1 MLKKFLFILIM
12 FIPISACATPISIVA
27 AENFYGDVAQQ
38 IGGPYVQVSSIM
50 KNPQQDP
57 HLFSSTPNT
66 AKDIAQAQII
76 IYNGLDY
83 DPWMNNLI
91 AANDQKNQHI
101 IIVAKLLGRKNG
113 DNPHIW
119 YDPQTMLVF
128 TNYLASQL
136 SQIDPVHQNYYQQ
149 QLDIFK
155 NKQYK
160 LQKKIK
166 QMRQQYHG
174 APVIATEPVFNDMA
188 AALLLTMYGQSF
200 QLSIMNDTTPSF
212 ADTKDFEDRLTHHL
226 VKVLIYNNQVSN
238 PLTEHLQTLAK
249 EAGIPTVGVSETEPP
264 DQQYFTWMNNQL
276 EALENAL
283 ASRPSP

>member
-1 MLKKFLFILIM
+1 M
-12 FIPISACATPISIVA
+12 FIPISAFATPISIVA

-38 IGGPYVQVSSIM
+38 IGGPYVQVDSIM

-66 AKDIAQAQII
+66 AKAIANAQII

-83 DPWMNNLI
+83 DPWMNHLI
-91 AANDQKNQHI
+91 TANGQKNQHI
-101 IIVAKLLGRKNG
+101 IIVAKLLQRQTG

-119 YDPQTMLVF
+119 YNPQTMLLYSNDLV
-128 TNYLASQL
+128 SQL
-136 SQIDPVHQNYYQQ
+136 SQIDSNHQNFYQQ

-155 NKQYK
+155 NKQHK
-160 LQKKIK
+160 LEKKIQ
-166 QMRQQYHG
+166 QMRRQYHG
-174 APVIATEPVFNDMA
+174 APVIATEPVFNEMA
-188 AALLLTMYGQSF
+188 AALSLTMYGQGF
-200 QLSIMNDTTPSF
+200 QLSIMNDTAPSF

-226 VKVLIYNNQVSN
+226 VKVLIYNDQVSN

-276 EALENAL
+276 DALENAL
-283 ASRPSP
+283 ASRPSH